1 MTMTPERRKTL
12 AAVGVGLAAG
22 AAGLWMGVWR
32 RRPEES
38 HETPAALWST
48 DFAGVDGKPLR
59 LAAFHGRPLLLNF
72 WASWCAPCVKEMP
85 LLDRFYQAQAPKGWQ
100 VVGLAI
106 DREQAVRDFLK
117 ATPVHFPIAL
127 AGLDGSELMSSLGN
141 RQGGLPFTLLIDGE
155 GMVRERRLGET
166 HEEDL
171 GRWAALLPSKN

>member
-1 MTMTPERRKTL
+1 MRKTAMKPERRKTV
-12 AAVGVGLAAG
+12 AAVGVALAAG

-32 RRPEES
+32 RRPEDD
-38 HETPAALWST
+38 HGTPSALWRT
-48 DFAGVDGKPLR
+48 DFAGLDGQPLR
-59 LAAFHGRPLLLNF
+59 LDTFRGRPLLLNF

-85 LLDRFYQAQAPKGWQ
+85 LFDRFYQAQAPKGWQ

-117 ATPVHFPIAL
+117 TTPVRFPIAL

-141 RQGGLPFTLLIDGE
+141 RQGGLPFTLLIDAQ

-171 GRWAALLPSKN
+171 RRWAALLP